1 MNSELKAVCHC
12 AAAIVHLRCMLWL
25 FVPQFQRIINE
36 SPFFLIFSKSQ
47 NHNSLTPCG
56 RWWWWFED
64 PEPKSLCRLH
74 LWDRSSINQAKH
86 EIMLDCVIAFLI
98 VQCSK
103 NGKKSLKK
111 ELLDNYS
118 AIWFSLRI
126 TPLPNYKQE
135 HLQITAL
142 FADFIVPNLVICCWS
157 KSLQEWGTHNFSSS
171 FWQKKNS
178 QRISILCP
186 LFLRYNNN
194 TWESYA
200 PFSYFIFSRF
210 FFFLHFFSSRN
221 SRTRQINRDHYGSTP
236 YHSSHVRLEKK
247 VDIRW
252 KELFLGER
260 RAAIEYIVVV
270 RFEIL
275 QSSKHRIV

>member
-1 MNSELKAVCHC
+1 
-12 AAAIVHLRCMLWL
+12 MLWL

-56 RWWWWFED
+56 RWWWFED

-103 NGKKSLKK
+103 NGENKFKKK

-118 AIWFSLRI
+118 AIWFSLGI
-126 TPLPNYKQE
+126 IPLPIHKQE

-171 FWQKKNS
+171 FWQKKNLKEF
-178 QRISILCP
+178 QFCAHFFCAIIIYLRIICSFF
-186 LFLRYNNN
+186 LF
-194 TWESYA
+194 
-200 PFSYFIFSRF
+200 YFFRF
-210 FFFLHFFSSRN
+210 FFLSTFFFPAEI
-221 SRTRQINRDHYGSTP
+221 QERD
-236 YHSSHVRLEKK
+236 K
-247 VDIRW
+247 
-252 KELFLGER
+252 
-260 RAAIEYIVVV
+260 
-270 RFEIL
+270 
-275 QSSKHRIV
+275 